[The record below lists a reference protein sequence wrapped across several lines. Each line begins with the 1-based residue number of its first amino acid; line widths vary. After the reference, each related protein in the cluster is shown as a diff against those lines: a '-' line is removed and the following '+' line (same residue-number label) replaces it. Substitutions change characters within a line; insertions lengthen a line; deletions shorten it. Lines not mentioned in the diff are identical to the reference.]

1 MYLKTERLVIR
12 SIKTTDI
19 DDVFEIYQDDV
30 YGNIKVHKIAAEK
43 YIA

>member
-19 DDVFEIYQDDV
+19 DDVFEIYQDD
-30 YGNIKVHKIAAEK
+30 ATCK
-43 YIA
+43 YLLYDSWD